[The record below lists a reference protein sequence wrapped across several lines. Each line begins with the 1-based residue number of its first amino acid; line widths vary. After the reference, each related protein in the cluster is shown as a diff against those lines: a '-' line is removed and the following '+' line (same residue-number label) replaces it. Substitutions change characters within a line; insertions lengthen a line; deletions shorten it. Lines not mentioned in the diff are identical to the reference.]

1 MNKQSPEQGIKKTVL
16 QPVEDSPLKEYEA
29 KRDEVRKLMKQIEAG
44 LEQHDRR
51 ALSLVGHHW
60 GHVGDL
66 ISVIEALTDIKDRLH
81 LTGRYSNVS

>member
-1 MNKQSPEQGIKKTVL
+1 MSGQTPTNEKNKTVL
-16 QPVEDSPLKEYEA
+16 QPVEDSPLKEYEV
-29 KRDEVRKLMKQIEAG
+29 KRAEVLKLLKQIEAG

-51 ALSLVGHHW
+51 ASSLVGHHW

-66 ISVIEALTDIKDRLH
+66 ITVIRDLTDIKDRLH